1 MASFFEFFSQHWQ
14 LAIDG
19 VSTQAVVP
27 VVQALDIAQ
36 AAGDPREIAEAVLIA
51 AIQLLLIAG
60 VMRPLESLLPAERW
74 QDRRLTTVD
83 RNFTLLMLLGLFPLF
98 SFLVL
103 MPFAQL
109 LGAGP
114 ATSEASGLKALVPWF
129 EDHPYVLFAVY
140 YLVYDCAYY
149 WIHRAQHVL
158 PWWWAMHSM
167 HHSQRQM
174 SCWTNDRSNYLDG
187 MLQSIILACVAL
199 AMGVEPSEFA
209 LLTLLSELVQNFS
222 HANVA
227 LRLGWLGKVG
237 ERLLIGPRFHRNH
250 HMLRD
255 AQRPERHNCNFG
267 QVLPWWD
274 QIFGTAL
281 YHDEAMRPTGVGD
294 PVVDADNGMGVIAMQ
309 WYTLQRF
316 WGAVRCRAGWRLGD
330 VSFSGPGYAPIHDQ
344 DLEAQ
349 ASSSFASHP
358 TPPPLGSSPDAGQK
372 TAH

>member
-1 MASFFEFFSQHWQ
+1 MDMASFSEFFSQHWQ

-274 QIFGTAL
+274 QLFGTAL

-316 WGAVRCRAGWRLGD
+316 WATVRCRAGWRLGD

-344 DLEAQ
+344 DLEAKT
-349 ASSSFASHP
+349 SSSLAP
-358 TPPPLGSSPDAGQK
+358 DQSP
-372 TAH
+372 